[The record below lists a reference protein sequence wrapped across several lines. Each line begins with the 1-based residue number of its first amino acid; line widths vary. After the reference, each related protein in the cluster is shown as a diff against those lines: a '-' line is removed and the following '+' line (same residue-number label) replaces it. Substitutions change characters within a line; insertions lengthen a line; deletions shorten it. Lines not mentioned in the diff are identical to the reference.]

1 MNSRLKTILKFV
13 VFLGIGLFIFYYLF
27 RNFEAAYLEDC
38 QLKGIPEA
46 ECSLLD
52 KIINDF
58 KSVKIF
64 WIAIILVIYMVSN
77 MMRSLRWKQ
86 MFEPMGYQPRVINL
100 LGSLMIG
107 YFTNLAFPRIGEI
120 IKTGTLSRYEK
131 IPFEKVIGTVVLD
144 RILDV
149 IGLLAVI
156 GLALI
161 ASFGTFKQYF
171 ADNFVA
177 PSNTTLILLGVVGVA
192 GLIGLFVT
200 NRILQ
205 RGEFSNPILHKIK
218 NLWDGFKD
226 GLTSLSKVKNIP
238 LLIFYTV
245 GIWVM
250 YYLMTYLCFFAFAP
264 TAHLGMVAGLV
275 VFVFGTLGMVF
286 PSPGGMGSYHLLISQ
301 ALIIYGINGADAFSF
316 SNIIFFAINVFGNI
330 VIGIFF
336 FLLLPIINRPQLVR
350 QDYSA

>member
-1 MNSRLKTILKFV
+1 LNNRLKTIVKFV
-13 VFLGIGLFIFYYLF
+13 VFLGVGLFIFYYLF
-27 RNFEAAYLEDC
+27 KNFETAYLEDC
-38 QLKGIPEA
+38 TLKGIPEA

-52 KIINDF
+52 KIISDF
-58 KSVKIF
+58 KSVKVI
-64 WIAIILVIYMVSN
+64 WIIAILIAYMVSN
-77 MMRSLRWKQ
+77 LMRALRWNQ
-86 MFEPMGYQPRVINL
+86 MFEPMGYQPRVINT

-107 YFTNLAFPRIGEI
+107 YFTNLAFPRIGEL
-120 IKTGTLSRYEK
+120 IKTGTLSRYEN
-131 IPFEKVIGTVVLD
+131 IPFEKVIGTVVVD
-144 RILDV
+144 RILDI
-149 IGLLAVI
+149 IGLLVVI
-156 GLALI
+156 GMALVL
-161 ASFGTFKQYF
+161 SFGTFKDYF
-171 ADNFVA
+171 AQNFVA
-177 PSNTTLILLGVVGVA
+177 PSQTTLVLLGVVVVG
-192 GLIGLFVT
+192 GLIGLFVL

-205 RGEFSNPILHKIK
+205 SGKFTNPLLLKIR
-218 NLWDGFKD
+218 NLWEGFKD
-226 GLTSLSKVKNIP
+226 GLTSLKKVKNIP

-330 VIGIFF
+330 LIGIFF
-336 FLLLPIINRPQLVR
+336 FILLPIINRPRLVR
-350 QDYSA
+350 QNHSA

>member
-1 MNSRLKTILKFV
+1 MNNRLKTIIKFV
-13 VFLGIGLFIFYYLF
+13 VFLGIGLFIFYTLF
-27 RNFEAAYLEDC
+27 KNFEASYLEDC

-46 ECSLLD
+46 DCSLLD
-52 KIINDF
+52 KIISDF
-58 KSVKIF
+58 KSVQVI
-64 WIAIILVIYMVSN
+64 WIIAILVAYMVSN
-77 MMRSLRWKQ
+77 MMRALRWNQ
-86 MFEPMGYQPRVINL
+86 MFEPMGYKPRVVNT

-107 YFTNLAFPRIGEI
+107 YFTNLAFPRIGEL
-120 IKTGTLSRYEK
+120 IKTGTLSRYEN

-144 RILDV
+144 RILDI

-156 GLALI
+156 GLALVM
-161 ASFGTFKQYF
+161 SFGTFKEYF
-171 ADNFVA
+171 AQNFVA
-177 PSNTTLILLGVVGVA
+177 PSNTTLVLLGTIALG
-192 GLIGLFVT
+192 GLVGLFIL

-205 RGEFSNPILHKIK
+205 SGNFSNPILIKIK

-226 GLTSLSKVKNIP
+226 GITSLGKVKNIP
-238 LLIFYTV
+238 LLVMYTV

-301 ALIIYGINGADAFSF
+301 ALIIYGVNGADAFSF

-330 VIGIFF
+330 IIGIFF
-336 FLLLPIINRPQLVR
+336 FILLPIINRPQLVR
-350 QDYSA
+350 QDHIA